1 MATGRKGAPIGNK
14 NAQGRHTGISGAIGR
29 AVGMRQF
36 LPKDAA
42 MVNQIVQDAKNRRSL
57 AGKIFG
63 SPARLTEAEWSK
75 VIAAQKRGTPW

>member
-42 MVNQIVQDAKNRRSL
+42 MVNQIVQDAKARRSF
-57 AGKIFG
+57 AGKLFG
-63 SPARLTEAEWSK
+63 APLKLTDAEWSK
-75 VIAAQKRGTPW
+75 VSAAQKRGRPW

>member
-1 MATGRKGAPIGNK
+1 MTGKRGAPIGNK
-14 NAQGRHTGISGAIGR
+14 NARGRHTGIVGAIGR
-29 AVGMRQF
+29 AAGFKQ
-36 LPKDAA
+36 LTPKDTI
-42 MVNQIVQDAKNRRSL
+42 MVNKIVQDAKNRRSL